1 MYPPEAIAAG
11 LSGVVVLEAR
21 IDADGHIRQS
31 RVVRSVPGLDEA
43 ALTAVLQW
51 EYEVPVVNGVPAP
64 ILTDV
69 TIEFTLPG
77 TF

>member
-1 MYPPEAIAAG
+1 MYPPEALAAG

-21 IDADGHIRQS
+21 IDADGHIRRA

-43 ALTAVLQW
+43 ALTAVL
-51 EYEVPVVNGVPAP
+51 PS
-64 ILTDV
+64 L
-69 TIEFTLPG
+69 G